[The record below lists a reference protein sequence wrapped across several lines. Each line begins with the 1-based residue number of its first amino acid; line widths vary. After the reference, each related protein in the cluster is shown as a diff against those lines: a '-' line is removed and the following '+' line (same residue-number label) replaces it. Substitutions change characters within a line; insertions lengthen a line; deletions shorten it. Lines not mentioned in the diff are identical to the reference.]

1 MSEVADVIVARQR
14 RAEPFGSMLV
24 GSIAVHAGLLAFF
37 IFGPDWQ
44 LAAVEPPKTVMN
56 ISLAGA
62 PGPRAGGMSPMG
74 GRAIPAPTP
83 GATPR
88 AMPPPPPK
96 PAERVVPTKPVPAKP
111 VERAPT
117 RSTSRRQAQPVAT
130 EEPQTGVTRTETGAR
145 GQGFGLSTG
154 GAGGSGVQLDV
165 SNFCCPEYIE
175 QMVTLIHRNWQ
186 PNQGVRGTTGMKFT
200 IARGGLIQ
208 DVMVERPSGFIA
220 LDLAAERALLT
231 TRLPELP
238 PAFPNPSLTVHIT
251 FEYQR

>member
-1 MSEVADVIVARQR
+1 MSEVADVIIARQQR
-14 RAEPFGSMLV
+14 PEPFGSMLAWSTV
-24 GSIAVHAGLLAFF
+24 VHLGVLAFL

-44 LAAVEPPKTVMN
+44 LAAVEPPKSVMN

-74 GRAIPAPTP
+74 GRAVPVPQP
-83 GATPR
+83 DATPR

-96 PAERVVPTKPVPAKP
+96 PAERVVPAKP
-111 VERAPT
+111 AERAPT
-117 RSTSRRQAQPVAT
+117 RNTSRSPAQPTVA

-175 QMVTLIHRNWQ
+175 QMVTLIQRNWQ
-186 PNQGVRGTTGMKFT
+186 PNQGVRGMTVMKFT

-208 DVMVERPSGFIA
+208 DVMVERPSGFLA

>member
-1 MSEVADVIVARQR
+1 MSEVADVITARQQ
-14 RAEPFGSMLV
+14 RAEPFGSMLAWSV
-24 GSIAVHAGLLAFF
+24 IAHIGVLAFF

-44 LAAVEPPKTVMN
+44 LAAVETPKTVMT

-74 GRAIPAPTP
+74 DRAIPTPQPEAPK
-83 GATPR
+83 R

-96 PAERVVPTKPVPAKP
+96 PAERVVPT
-111 VERAPT
+111 ENT
-117 RSTSRRQAQPVAT
+117 RRPQAQPPAA
-130 EEPQTGVTRTETGAR
+130 EEPQPGVTRTETSAR

-175 QMVTLIHRNWQ
+175 QMVTLIQRNWQ
-186 PNQGVRGTTGMKFT
+186 LNQGVRGVTLMKFT
-200 IARGGLIQ
+200 ITRGGSIQ
-208 DVMVERPSGFIA
+208 DVMVERPSGFLA